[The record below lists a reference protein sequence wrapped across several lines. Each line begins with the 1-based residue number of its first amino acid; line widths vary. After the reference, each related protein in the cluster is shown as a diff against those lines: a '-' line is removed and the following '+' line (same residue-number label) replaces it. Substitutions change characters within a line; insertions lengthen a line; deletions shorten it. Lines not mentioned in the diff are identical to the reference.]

1 MLRVKLICRPNVAF
15 SVTRMGE
22 EACLESTDQHLLTAM
37 SATVRSECEICL
49 NEDERLGNEK
59 ASRQCNGRGLFVFRL
74 QDSHEGED
82 GVTAAISTELGV
94 IQSTQ
99 EGELD
104 DNALVSA
111 KRVTSGRRGTRQ
123 LISC

>member
-1 MLRVKLICRPNVAF
+1 MPGIN
-15 SVTRMGE
+15 G
-22 EACLESTDQHLLTAM
+22 STLVDRAM
-37 SATVRSECEICL
+37 SAMVRSECEICL

-59 ASRQCNGRGLFVFRL
+59 ASRQCNCRGLFVFGL
-74 QDSHEGED
+74 QDSHEGDD

-99 EGELD
+99 EGGLD

-123 LISC
+123 LNSC